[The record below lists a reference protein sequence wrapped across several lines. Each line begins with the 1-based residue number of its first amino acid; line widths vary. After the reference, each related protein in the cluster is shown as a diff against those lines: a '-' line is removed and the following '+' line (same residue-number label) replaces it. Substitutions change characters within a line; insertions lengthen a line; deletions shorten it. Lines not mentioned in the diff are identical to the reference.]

1 MRTHRFAGLLD
12 RRCFV
17 AVAAI
22 LAACASHDP
31 RDVGSIIPETS
42 ILFEPANWLR
52 DRGYEI
58 VYVETNIGTFE
69 ALRWRERRTS
79 PRSGTTVG
87 RADYLIVDV
96 YADVPTG
103 RTVMSV
109 VAQTVAV
116 SHSVRDLRPYDIRAA
131 DRPSG
136 TVREDAEAL
145 LHTSGCELVQSRE
158 RRTGVYGPSVEVS
171 CGDTPG
177 A

>member
-1 MRTHRFAGLLD
+1 MFAGLLD
-12 RRCFV
+12 RRCLL
-17 AVAAI
+17 AIAAMV
-22 LAACASHDP
+22 AACASHDP
-31 RDVGSIIPETS
+31 QDVGSIVPETS
-42 ILFEPANWLR
+42 NLFEPANWLR
-52 DRGYEI
+52 DRGYDI
-58 VYVETNIGTFE
+58 IYVDTNIGTFE

-103 RTVMSV
+103 RTVVSV

-116 SHSVRDLRPYDIRAA
+116 SHSVRDSHPYTIRAA
-131 DRPSG
+131 DLPSR
-136 TVREDAEAL
+136 TVRQDAEAL